1 MKNTFFNIIIE
12 ENIYN
17 YIDVTCN
24 LEAQKI

>member
-17 YIDVTCN
+17 YMHDTCN